1 MHVWALLWMA
11 CASRPDVEGTPPAVA
26 DLPSVQEEGSLG
38 ACPISVGTHPVTIE
52 VAGQRRTALVRR
64 GADAGDAAPVL
75 FVWHGFGASAR
86 SILPAV
92 SAEKHWDD
100 ALVVAPQGLD
110 RTFEKFGLVARP
122 GWQVSLGELRDRD
135 LQFFDAL
142 LDHIRP
148 CMDSGRVYS
157 TGFSNGGFFS
167 NVLGCH
173 RLDTLAAIAPVG
185 GGGPFASCQG
195 AMPVMV
201 THGTADRTVAY
212 EMAVNTVQA
221 WSEPNQCVGP
231 VPRSDGC
238 TSLNCE
244 TPVALCVF
252 DGGHTW
258 PRGTDAAIAAFL
270 RSHVRESAE

>member
-1 MHVWALLWMA
+1 MHLWALLWMA
-11 CASRPDVEGTPPAVA
+11 CASRPDGEATPPVVVA
-26 DLPSVQEEGSLG
+26 PVSAQDDDSRGGCRIP
-38 ACPISVGTHPVTIE
+38 VGTRPVTIE
-52 VAGQRRTALVRR
+52 VAGQDRTALVRR
-64 GADAGDAAPVL
+64 GADAGDGAPVL

-92 SAEKHWDD
+92 SAETHWND

-110 RTFEKFGLVARP
+110 RTFEKFGSVARP
-122 GWQVSLGELRDRD
+122 GWQVLLGELEDRD
-135 LQFFDAL
+135 LQFYDAL
-142 LDHIRP
+142 LDHLRP
-148 CMDSGRVYS
+148 CMDSARVYS

-173 RLDTLAAIAPVG
+173 RRDTLAAIAPVG
-185 GGGPFASCQG
+185 GGGPFAACQG

-212 EMAVNTVQA
+212 EMAEHTVQT
-221 WSEPNQCVGP
+221 WSEPNRCAGS
-231 VPRSDGC
+231 VPQSDGC
-238 TSLNCE
+238 TGLDCE
-244 TPVALCVF
+244 TPTALCVF